1 MNRLLK
7 HIAQTDVITIS
18 DIINNKWFKMLNNL
32 DLFIVYIN
40 RLFSSYKL
48 PTMSLNDFSIHTN
61 MLKFIYE
68 EIENQ
73 LNISEILNTK
83 FPQLKNKP
91 IEQWSIQ
98 NFSNVFDTLVM
109 SIDATTINKI
119 LLRKISSFILMQ
131 FNISDTITS
140 INKIYDAFIQQIT
153 DLKSCSLPFLT
164 VWNIDHALIKTFIKN
179 LLSDDDYFI
188 KYHNMR
194 GNIQSSNINA
204 LLFKNHQ
211 YSVNTINLTEM
222 GRKLREKA
230 IFAAKKYCVTHKQ
243 DLLFSSLNNDTI
255 TYYLDNIDNQ
265 LTINNFTQSYPQYE
279 ELFEKAGCYNVLDNF
294 VKDIISEYIHKH
306 INTASKYTEFHT
318 LNNAIINA
326 LLELLPTFIQNITFP
341 TYENG
346 YYKHTWLDSDT
357 YNRWDANPVYTGL

>member
-7 HIAQTDVITIS
+7 HIAQTDEITIS

-32 DLFIVYIN
+32 DLFIVYMN

-109 SIDATTINKI
+109 SIDATAINKI

-131 FNISDTITS
+131 FNIPDTITS

-164 VWNIDHALIKTFIKN
+164 VWNIDHTLIKTFIKN

-211 YSVNTINLTEM
+211 YSVDPI
-222 GRKLREKA
+222 
-230 IFAAKKYCVTHKQ
+230 
-243 DLLFSSLNNDTI
+243 
-255 TYYLDNIDNQ
+255 
-265 LTINNFTQSYPQYE
+265 
-279 ELFEKAGCYNVLDNF
+279 
-294 VKDIISEYIHKH
+294 
-306 INTASKYTEFHT
+306 
-318 LNNAIINA
+318 
-326 LLELLPTFIQNITFP
+326 
-341 TYENG
+341 
-346 YYKHTWLDSDT
+346 
-357 YNRWDANPVYTGL
+357 